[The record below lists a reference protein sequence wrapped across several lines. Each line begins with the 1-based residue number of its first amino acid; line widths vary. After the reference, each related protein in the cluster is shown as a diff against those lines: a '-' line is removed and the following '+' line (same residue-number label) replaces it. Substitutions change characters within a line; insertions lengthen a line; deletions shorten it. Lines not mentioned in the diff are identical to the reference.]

1 MPGPRT
7 HSLSSWRARGSRRPE
22 AFPRHGAVQKFW
34 RREDRPMTKHG
45 IGSSPRRREDHR
57 LVTGAGT
64 FGDDFA
70 LPGQTFAAI
79 ARSPHAYAVIRRIDT
94 TKAYGVPGVVAVLTA
109 ADYLADGL
117 KPLVHSPFTIS
128 PPDITLRNRDDKPVF
143 IAPHYPLAVDRA
155 RFVGEGVA
163 MVVAETLATA
173 QAAADLVEVEYEVL
187 GSSAE
192 SSDAAK
198 PGAVRIW
205 PEMESNVA
213 LDADVGD
220 AAATDA
226 AFRRAAHIVGIK
238 TKVPR
243 VTGVTMEVRTALAE
257 CDANSGKIT
266 LYAGGGGV
274 VRPKMDL
281 AHMFGLEPAMIRVV
295 AKDVGGNFGTRNN
308 SYPEFALV
316 AWAARR
322 LRRPVKWTGD
332 RTESFLSDYH
342 GRDLTVSAELA
353 LDSSGKFL
361 ALRASNLSN
370 IGAYA
375 ISFVPLTKGT
385 ELMSSIYHVPTVS
398 VRARAVY
405 SNSSPTT
412 PYRSAGRP
420 EVMFVIER
428 LIDRAAQT
436 CGFDRIALRRINLIP
451 SHALPYVNP
460 FGMTYDSGLYEK
472 VFNDAISLADWNG
485 FEARRTASLSR
496 GLHRGIGIGC
506 YIESASGAPY
516 ERATVEVLPDET
528 VAVTIGTLSAGQG
541 HETSFMQLVSEWLG
555 LSPEAVTLV
564 TGDTDLVAAGGGSH
578 SGRSMRHAATTL
590 RRATNEIV
598 AKGRRIAAYLLE
610 ANAADISF
618 ADDRFRLIGS
628 NRSLDLFEVASA
640 AICDN
645 RLPEELR
652 GSLKA
657 TADIDSRVSSF
668 PYGCHVAEVEIDV
681 ETGQVVLARYTAIDD
696 VGRAVNP
703 MIVQGQT
710 HGGIAQGVGEAL
722 MERCIYDADGQL
734 LTASLMDYDMPRA
747 RDLPMFDTAI
757 SEVPSTTHPLGLR
770 GGGEGGITPVLGV
783 IANAIVNGLV
793 EFGVTHIEL
802 PATPQRVWHAIQEA
816 RRAS

>member
-1 MPGPRT
+1 MKN
-7 HSLSSWRARGSRRPE
+7 W
-22 AFPRHGAVQKFW
+22 
-34 RREDRPMTKHG
+34 G
-45 IGSSPRRREDHR
+45 IGSSPRRREDQR

-64 FGDDFA
+64 FGDDFT

-79 ARSPHAYAVIRRIDT
+79 VRSQHAHAVLRRIE
-94 TKAYGVPGVVAVLTA
+94 TKRACGLSGVLAVLTA
-109 ADYLADGL
+109 VDYLADGL
-117 KPLVHSPFTIS
+117 KPLIHSPFTVS
-128 PPDITLRNRDDKPVF
+128 PPDITLRNRDSKPVF
-143 IAPHYPLAVDRA
+143 IAPHYPLAHDRV
-155 RFVGEGVA
+155 RFVGEGIAV
-163 MVVAETLATA
+163 VVAESWVTA
-173 QAAADLVEVEYEVL
+173 REAAELVEVEYEALAASCEGV
-187 GSSAE
+187 
-192 SSDAAK
+192 DAAK
-198 PGAVRIW
+198 PTAERIW
-205 PEMESNVA
+205 PEMDSNVA
-213 LDADVGD
+213 LDAHVGD
-220 AAATDA
+220 AEATNA
-226 AFRRAAHIVGIK
+226 AFARAAHVVGVE
-238 TKVPR
+238 TKVSR
-243 VTGVTMEVRTALAE
+243 VTGVTMEVRTALAAYE
-257 CDANSGKIT
+257 PDCGRIT

-342 GRDLTVSAELA
+342 GRDLTVAAELA
-353 LDSSGKFL
+353 LDNSGKFL
-361 ALRASNLSN
+361 ALRASNISN

-385 ELMSSIYHVPTVS
+385 ELMSSIYQVPAVS

-405 SNSSPTT
+405 SNSSPTV

-436 CGFDRIALRRINLIP
+436 CGFDRLALRRMNLIP

-472 VFNDAISLADWNG
+472 VFNEAVSLADWHG
-485 FEARRTASLSR
+485 FEARRTASR
-496 GLHRGIGIGC
+496 AKGLYRGIGVGC
-506 YIESASGAPY
+506 YIESASGAPH
-516 ERATVEVLPDET
+516 ERATVEVLLDKT
-528 VAVTIGTLSAGQG
+528 VSVTIGTLSAGQG

-555 LSPEAVTLV
+555 VSPEAVTLV
-564 TGDTDLVAAGGGSH
+564 TGDTDLVTAGGGSH

-598 AKGRRIAAYLLE
+598 AKGRRIAAHLLQ
-610 ANAADISF
+610 ANEADIAF
-618 ADDRFRLIGS
+618 TDDKFRLIGS

-640 AICDN
+640 AVCDTQ
-645 RLPEELR
+645 LPKALR

-668 PYGCHVAEVEIDV
+668 PYGCHVGEVEIDV
-681 ETGQVVLARYTAIDD
+681 ETGQVTLARYTAVDD

-703 MIVQGQT
+703 MIVQGKT
-710 HGGIAQGVGEAL
+710 HGGIAKVVGEAV
-722 MERCIYDADGQL
+722 ME
-734 LTASLMDYDMPRA
+734 
-747 RDLPMFDTAI
+747 
-757 SEVPSTTHPLGLR
+757 V
-770 GGGEGGITPVLGV
+770 
-783 IANAIVNGLV
+783 
-793 EFGVTHIEL
+793 
-802 PATPQRVWHAIQEA
+802 
-816 RRAS
+816 

>member
-1 MPGPRT
+1 M
-7 HSLSSWRARGSRRPE
+7 
-22 AFPRHGAVQKFW
+22 
-34 RREDRPMTKHG
+34 
-45 IGSSPRRREDHR
+45 
-57 LVTGAGT
+57 GT
-64 FGDDFA
+64 FGDDFT

-79 ARSPHAYAVIRRIDT
+79 ARSPHAHAVLRHIGKTR
-94 TKAYGVPGVVAVLTA
+94 ACELPGVLAVLTA

-117 KPLVHSPFTIS
+117 RPLIHSPFTIS
-128 PPDITLRNRDDKPVF
+128 PPDITLRNRDGKPVF
-143 IAPHYPLAVDRA
+143 IAPHYPLARDRV

-163 MVVAETLATA
+163 LVVAETLA
-173 QAAADLVEVEYEVL
+173 AAREAAELVEVDYEVL
-187 GSSAE
+187 GASAE
-192 SSDAAK
+192 GADAAK

-205 PEMESNVA
+205 PEMESNIP

-226 AFRRAAHIVGIK
+226 AFRRAAHVVRVE

-243 VTGVTMEVRTALAE
+243 VTGVTMEVRTALAACE
-257 CDANSGKIT
+257 PESGRIT

-281 AHMFGLEPAMIRVV
+281 AHMLGLEPAMIRVV

-322 LRRPVKWTGD
+322 LGRPVKWAGD

-353 LDSSGKFL
+353 LDRSGKFL

-420 EVMFVIER
+420 EVMYVIER

-436 CGFDRIALRRINLIP
+436 CGFDRLALRRMNLIP

-472 VFNDAISLADWNG
+472 VFNDAISLADWSG
-485 FEARRTASLSR
+485 FEARRAASMTK
-496 GLHRGIGIGC
+496 GLRCGIGIGC

-516 ERATVEVLPDET
+516 ERATVKISPAHAVI
-528 VAVTIGTLSAGQG
+528 VTIGTLSAGQG
-541 HETSFMQLVSEWLG
+541 HETSFVQLISEWLG
-555 LSPEAVTLV
+555 VAPEAVTLV
-564 TGDTDLVAAGGGSH
+564 TGDTDLVTAGGGSH
-578 SGRSMRHAATTL
+578 SGRSMRHAATTIQ
-590 RRATNEIV
+590 RATSEIV
-598 AKGRRIAAYLLE
+598 AKGCRIAACLLASDE
-610 ANAADISF
+610 ADIAF
-618 ADDRFRLIGS
+618 DAGTFRLIGS
-628 NRSLDLFEVASA
+628 NRSVDLFEVASA
-640 AICDN
+640 AVSN
-645 RLPEELR
+645 GNLPEELR
-652 GSLKA
+652 GSLQA
-657 TADIDSRVSSF
+657 TGDVDSRVSSF
-668 PYGCHVAEVEIDV
+668 PYGCHVAEVEIDID
-681 ETGQVVLARYTAIDD
+681 TGQVMLARYIAIDD
-696 VGRAVNP
+696 VGRVVNP
-703 MIVQGQT
+703 MIVEGQT
-710 HGGIAQGVGEAL
+710 HGAIAQGVGEAL
-722 MERCIYDADGQL
+722 MEHCYYDSDGQL
-734 LTASLMDYDMPRA
+734 LTASFMDYAMPRPT
-747 RDLPMFDTAI
+747 DLPMFETTI

-770 GGGEGGITPVLGV
+770 GGGEGGITPALGA
-783 IANAIVNGLV
+783 IANAIVDALH
-793 EFGVTHIEL
+793 EFGVTHIDL
-802 PATPQRVWHAIQEA
+802 PATPERVWRAIQQA
-816 RRAS
+816 RTAS